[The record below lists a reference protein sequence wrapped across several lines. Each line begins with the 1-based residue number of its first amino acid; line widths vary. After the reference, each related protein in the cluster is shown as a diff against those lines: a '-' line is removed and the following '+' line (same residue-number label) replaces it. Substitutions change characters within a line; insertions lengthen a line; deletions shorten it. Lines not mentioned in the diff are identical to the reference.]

1 MEGGSMVDYISGFH
15 DDVCRVILCNNGQ
28 RIILYKVPPLAIS
41 KYIIPDIANRLVANI
56 KLNDKKGLQKL
67 HRDLL
72 KEICYIP
79 TITIKDNNELH
90 PLNTIGQRCGNCLQ
104 ISILEA
110 SILRGLGF
118 SEREV
123 YVFLLLHKGESVFEA
138 SHAVCGVFLEKKEI
152 CLENEVI
159 ILDPSNLKTCSISL
173 LKLLLTHNIHTF
185 FNDKIAF
192 LVEILK

>member
-1 MEGGSMVDYISGFH
+1 M
-15 DDVCRVILCNNGQ
+15 
-28 RIILYKVPPLAIS
+28 AIS

-79 TITIKDNNELH
+79 TLKIKDSNELH

-138 SHAVCGVFLEKKEI
+138 SHAVCGVFLEEKEI
-152 CLENEVI
+152 CLENEIV
-159 ILDPSNLKTCSISL
+159 ILDPSTPQISSMTL
-173 LKLLLTHNIHTF
+173 LGLLLTHNIHTF
-185 FNDKIAF
+185 FNDAIAF
-192 LVEILK
+192 LVEMPINPF